1 MSMQKKEKN
10 PPNKKITL
18 ILSYV
23 VSVAL
28 LGIVA
33 LDFMG
38 YAIPLKPLIA
48 HAGTY
53 ISPLNGGGSAT
64 GSDYNP
70 AYFSCRHSDLQAYYF
85 KLTGDEDGNLFW
97 YACRS

>member
-1 MSMQKKEKN
+1 MQNRQKNSQKKKVS
-10 PPNKKITL
+10 IA
-18 ILSYV
+18 IGYM

-28 LGIVA
+28 LAIVA
-33 LDFMG
+33 LDFAG
-38 YAIPLKPLIA
+38 YNISFKPLIA
-48 HAGTY
+48 YAGTY
-53 ISPLNGGGSAT
+53 ISPLNGGGSAA

-70 AYFSCRHSDLQAYYF
+70 AYFSCVHGDLQAYYF